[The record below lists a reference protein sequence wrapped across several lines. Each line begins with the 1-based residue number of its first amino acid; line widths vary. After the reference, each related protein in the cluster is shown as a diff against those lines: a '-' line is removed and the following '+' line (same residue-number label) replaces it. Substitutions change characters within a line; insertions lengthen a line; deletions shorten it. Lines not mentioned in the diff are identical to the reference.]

1 MKYYPVFLDVKDRQC
16 LVVGGGSVGLRKAV
30 MLEKCGAQVT
40 VVSRDFDAGR
50 QSGNKGSMVLKQKR
64 YDKKDLDGMFMI
76 LAATDDKELNRRI
89 CSDAAALNILTNVAD
104 APELSDFIL
113 PAVVAQKDL
122 MIAVS
127 TGGASPA
134 VAKRIRRELSEQF
147 GPEYG
152 QLLDLMRAVRK
163 KLLSQGHDPDA
174 HKEKFHA
181 LLEYGILKKIKT
193 GDSKAVDQILE
204 DLLGDGYQYETLLSK
219 GSSG

>member
-1 MKYYPVFLDVKDRQC
+1 MKYYPIFLDVKDRQC
-16 LVVGGGSVGLRKAV
+16 LVVGGGPVGLRKAA

-50 QSGNKGSMVLKQKR
+50 QSRSKGGMVLKQKR
-64 YDKKDLDGMFMI
+64 YEKKDLDGIFMV
-76 LAATDDKELNRRI
+76 LAATDDKDLNQRI
-89 CSDAAALNILTNVAD
+89 YNDAAKLNILTNVAD
-104 APELSDFIL
+104 APKISDFIL

-134 VAKRIRRELSEQF
+134 VAKRIRRELSERF

-163 KLLSQGHDPDA
+163 KLLSQDNDPDS
-174 HKEKFHA
+174 HKKKLHA
-181 LLEYGILKKIKT
+181 LLEKDILKKIET
-193 GDSKAVDQILE
+193 GDSKAVNQILE
-204 DLLGDGYQYETLLSK
+204 DVLGKGYQYETLLLK
-219 GSSG
+219 GSSE